1 MIPLKNPI
9 PGGIIYPDGAGMQQA
24 ASLSAGK
31 ECLQSCRITEA
42 QEVQKNMI

>member
-9 PGGIIYPDGAGMQQA
+9 HGGIIYPDEAGMHQA
-24 ASLSAGK
+24 ASLSAGR

-42 QEVQKNMI
+42 QEVRKNMI